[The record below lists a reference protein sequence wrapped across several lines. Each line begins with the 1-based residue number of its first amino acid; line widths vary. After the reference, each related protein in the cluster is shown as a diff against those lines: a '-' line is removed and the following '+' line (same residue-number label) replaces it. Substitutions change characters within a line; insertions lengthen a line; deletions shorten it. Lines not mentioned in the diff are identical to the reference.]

1 MPFIYQLY
9 TSADAWCSVDALAV
23 AVNAQAGLEAEVT
36 RQGNQIRIAC
46 RRKQRTSTAEMI
58 AFDQTA
64 YDALTR
70 RVQDQVNQRECDA
83 APQFQRTVVLT
94 SPQEDEAGAVCHVA
108 IADALWWLMGGFLAD
123 AATGTLWGRSAWRQ
137 TRSLRQHAAALLAVG
152 ESAVSV
158 LPPPLPPTGPAALG
172 APPTVTV
179 YTLPYCRHCRSLLQ
193 QLKERGVPFQE
204 VDVAHT
210 PGAAAQM
217 LALNNGQRAAPT
229 IRIGPH
235 VLVGPEAD
243 ELDEALRGAGLL

>member
-58 AFDQTA
+58 AFDQIA
-64 YDALTR
+64 YNTLTR

-172 APPTVTV
+172 AAPTVTV

-235 VLVGPEAD
+235 VLVGPEAN
-243 ELDEALRGAGLL
+243 ELDEALRGVGLL